1 MTLAEK
7 IQEMRKANNL
17 TQEQLAEMLNV
28 SRQAVSK
35 WESEQS
41 MPEIDK
47 IVQMSEIFNTTT
59 DCLLKNN
66 PTKQQQAGRNDD
78 AGNAKAALNTKQL
91 SIISYA
97 VFCLKKKIAYALWY
111 NWQTPMCLVAGI
123 IIQIA
128 ASAFFTVKVYGFN
141 LPDSEKRT
149 ILLRFYIKG
158 LIFLLPLPAI
168 LIYDKLLFIF
178 VSHIIS
184 LLKD

>member
-97 VFCLKKKIAYALWY
+97 VNLLEKKNSICAVVQRADADVSGNGYY
-111 NWQTPMCLVAGI
+111 YSNSGI
-123 IIQIA
+123 CI
-128 ASAFFTVKVYGFN
+128 
-141 LPDSEKRT
+141 
-149 ILLRFYIKG
+149 FYRKSIW
-158 LIFLLPLPAI
+158 L
-168 LIYDKLLFIF
+168 
-178 VSHIIS
+178 
-184 LLKD
+184 